1 MYDFHGIAVFQ
12 SHFIVILARYDITVQ
27 LDGDAVCTIF
37 LVGQVSEQV
46 LAGRFD
52 VFAVE
57 GDREDEL
64 ALRDDINAVELVEDG
79 ARCDLLEYEVEQIP
93 HSAEDDLPENNN
105 PAKQDAILGRS

>member
-12 SHFIVILARYDITVQ
+12 SHFIVILARYDSTVQ

-52 VFAVE
+52 VFAVDPYYGE
-57 GDREDEL
+57 SSFLSNEKR
-64 ALRDDINAVELVEDG
+64 V
-79 ARCDLLEYEVEQIP
+79 ARRITPKVVYPFVRPL
-93 HSAEDDLPENNN
+93 
-105 PAKQDAILGRS
+105 